1 MLAMLIKDDYKQP
14 LVIFGHLSNREVDQ
28 FKSEGY
34 HVQWREKPPLQLN
47 KNGIP
52 REGDT
57 SCQSVSDATSHSKRR
72 KASRSD
78 SARSAK
84 GNTTRRKRSS

>member
-14 LVIFGHLSNREVDQ
+14 LVIFGHLSNREVNQ

-34 HVQWREKPPLQLN
+34 RVQWREKPSLQIN

-57 SCQSVSDATSHSKRR
+57 SCQSVSDATSHSKRLR
-72 KASRSD
+72 ASKSG
-78 SARSAK
+78 SGRSAK

>member
-28 FKSEGY
+28 FVGEGY
-34 HVQWREKPPLQLN
+34 RVQWREKPPLQLN

-57 SCQSVSDATSHSKRR
+57 SCQSVNDATSRSKPR
-72 KASRSD
+72 KASKMGAGR
-78 SARSAK
+78 SARR
-84 GNTTRRKRSS
+84 NTKRRKRSS